1 MPGDPRVPAVRDL
14 APHDRVDPGPL
25 RRATA
30 NAVVHLELVVNV
42 VMIPLETLEY
52 PGVKIRLAAPGPPV
66 AIAPG
71 GQVHLA
77 RLLVIVERLVPRVMT
92 IGIVLPATMILPLT
106 RMRPPV
112 SSIDLPGVR

>member
-42 VMIPLETLEY
+42 VMIPLETLED